1 MEAGGA
7 SEDRNGGG
15 GSSRDRGSGR
25 FRGERTCGSGS
36 PRSMVPPNLVGSSE
50 DPRLHEEAQR
60 RGSCP
65 QRNKAKES
73 DIIITKKV
81 QFEKD
86 NLTLCLI
93 ACFCL

>member
-1 MEAGGA
+1 MDPNDGPKETNKKLDPKKMVPNNMSEAGGA

-15 GSSRDRGSGR
+15 
-25 FRGERTCGSGS
+25 GS

-65 QRNKAKES
+65 QRN
-73 DIIITKKV
+73 
-81 QFEKD
+81 
-86 NLTLCLI
+86 
-93 ACFCL
+93 

>member
-1 MEAGGA
+1 MLLEDGMVEAGGA

-25 FRGERTCGSGS
+25 FCGERTYGSGS

-65 QRNKAKES
+65 QRNKAKEEP
-73 DIIITKKV
+73 KKV
-81 QFEKD
+81 ILLLLKKC
-86 NLTLCLI
+86 NLKRT
-93 ACFCL
+93 

>member
-7 SEDRNGGG
+7 FEDRNGGG
-15 GSSRDRGSGR
+15 GSSRDRGGGR
-25 FRGERTCGSGS
+25 FRGGGSGS

-65 QRNKAKES
+65 QRNEAKEKPIV
-73 DIIITKKV
+73 II
-81 QFEKD
+81 
-86 NLTLCLI
+86 
-93 ACFCL
+93 